1 MKCANCDSFA
11 LFEYRLTRNLSQF
24 YCGTHLPKFLD
35 ARRRAGLLTITAQH
49 DEEKKSA
56 LNILSV
62 KLPESVV
69 VEEPVPAAPAPK
81 KKRKPKNAD
90 NS

>member
-1 MKCANCDSFA
+1 MNCGNCGSPA
-11 LFEYRLTRNLSQF
+11 LYEYRLTKHRSQF
-24 YCGTHLPKFLD
+24 YCGRHLPKFLD

-56 LNILSV
+56 LDLLSV
-62 KLPESVV
+62 KLPETKP
-69 VEEPVPAAPAPK
+69 VEEPVAPAPK
-81 KKRKPKNAD
+81 TRKRKPKNEV